1 MTQTTSPLNS
11 LIRESKVIISTGS
24 GGVGKTTVAAAIGL
38 KAAQMGFKTC
48 VLTIDPAKRLA
59 SALGIDNLT
68 NKPIQIDVNAKGEL
82 WALMLDSQSTFN
94 DLIKTYSSTVTQAEK
109 IYNNKLYQSL
119 TSSLGGTQ
127 EYMAAEKL
135 FELVNDTR
143 FDLIVVDT
151 PPSRNALDFLHG
163 PQRLAKFLE
172 NKVFRLL
179 MVPTRTY
186 LKAVSYATQSLLK
199 TIAKVAGSELVN
211 DAIEFFRAFDGMER
225 GFAERAS
232 LVKQLLEKDTT
243 SFVVVSSPLK
253 NSTEEASYF
262 FDELKKL
269 NVNVKGLII
278 NKIHPHFIDDK
289 LIENLNDTSEIKDL
303 VANLVNL
310 ENIAKREDRYVSD
323 LTARVGDGFMQRI
336 PLLNADVHDI
346 ATLEILAS
354 KF

>member
-1 MTQTTSPLNS
+1 MTGKSTRLQQMITT
-11 LIRESKVIISTGS
+11 SKVIISTGS
-24 GGVGKTTVAAAIGL
+24 GGVGKTTIAAAIGL
-38 KAAQMGFKTC
+38 KAANLGIKTC

-68 NKPIQIDVNAKGEL
+68 NTPIKIQANTKGEL

-94 DLIKTYSSTVTQAEK
+94 ELIKTYSATIGQAEK
-109 IYNNKLYQSL
+109 IYNNRLYQSL

-135 FELVNDTR
+135 FELVNDSR

-163 PQRLAKFLE
+163 PQRLSRFLE

-225 GFAERAS
+225 GFAERAIA
-232 LVKQLLEKDTT
+232 VKQLLELDST

-253 NSTEEASYF
+253 NSTQEASYF
-262 FDELKKL
+262 FDELQKL

-278 NKIHPHFIDDK
+278 NKIHPHFLDSK
-289 LIENLNDTSEIKDL
+289 LLNDLANIDELLDL
-303 VANLVNL
+303 QANLINL
-310 ENIAKREDRYVSD
+310 ENIATREDRYIQD
-323 LTARVGDGFMQRI
+323 LTQRVGDGFVQKI
-336 PLLNADVHDI
+336 PLLNVDVHDI
-346 ATLEILAS
+346 STLKELADQ
-354 KF
+354 F